1 MRPKSKQKGRPKPPL
16 HSHEALWRIL
26 MQEKS
31 KVFLESLCLAAC
43 RHRPGCAH
51 LQRVVIGRIKPLGSG
66 PNWEVLAF
74 KPELPPFAHAEA
86 LKAAGRVRGMYSLAP
101 TGR

>member
-1 MRPKSKQKGRPKPPL
+1 
-16 HSHEALWRIL
+16 

-43 RHRPGCAH
+43 RRRPGCAH
-51 LQRVVIGRIKPLGSG
+51 LQRVVIGRIKPLGGG

-74 KPELPPFAHAEA
+74 KPELPPFAHGEA
-86 LKAAGRVRGMYSLAP
+86 LKAASQVRGMYFLARR
-101 TGR
+101 GAG